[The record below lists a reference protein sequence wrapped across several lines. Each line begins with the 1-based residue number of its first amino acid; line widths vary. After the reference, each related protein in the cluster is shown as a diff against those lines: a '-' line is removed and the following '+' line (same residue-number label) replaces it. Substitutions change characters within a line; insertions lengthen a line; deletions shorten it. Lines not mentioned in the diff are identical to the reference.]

1 MRNKQAERMENAMTM
16 IRRWMNRFAEILSI
30 GSMGVLVCLV
40 TWQVITRFVL
50 NNPSTYTEQLAR
62 YTFVWVVLINA
73 AYVFG
78 KREHMNIS
86 YLVGKMPAS
95 AGLICNVITE
105 LCTLAFMLLVMVAG
119 GIAAVNIGMSQMDAA
134 LPARMGVFYLA
145 MPLCGVMTAVYSV
158 LNLHDMVRNYR
169 KEAAK

>member
-1 MRNKQAERMENAMTM
+1 MAV
-16 IRRWMNRFAEILSI
+16 IRKWMNRFAEILSI
-30 GSMGVLVCLV
+30 GSMGILVCLV
-40 TWQVITRFVL
+40 TWQVITRFIL

-86 YLVGKMPAS
+86 YLVGKMPAPV
-95 AGLICNVITE
+95 GLACNIITE
-105 LCTLAFMLLVMVAG
+105 LCTLAFMLLVMVVG
-119 GIAAVNIGMSQMDAA
+119 GMAAVNIGMSQMDAA
-134 LPARMGVFYLA
+134 LPARMGVFYMA
-145 MPLCGVMTAVYSV
+145 MPLCGVMTIIYAV
-158 LNLHDMVRNYR
+158 LNLYDMVNNYR